1 MNDDELKAIWR
12 RQPLREPPSTTQLV
26 SAMQNKTTRLR
37 GCLDA
42 RDLREL
48 VACAVVVV
56 VFTIFYFTVYREPIS
71 RLGDLIIIGGAIFI
85 AWKLVYTRRSHRPA
99 PPGATV
105 VESLRAELNAVH
117 AQSRLLGSVFWW
129 YLLPLTAGEI
139 IATWGLRIA
148 IFPKIF
154 CTAFFL
160 AVNAFIYWLNQQART
175 KQLLPVEAQL
185 EALLHSA
192 ETGEP
197 VDQKEMTNL
206 RPIVL
211 SLAATDQ
218 VKPVEFKVAF
228 SQIAI
233 YAEIGFVGMWF
244 FWMLSLTI
252 DNAGSKTAPR
262 APNTIAPIFQIA
274 ETNRYSD
281 LARKVVEPLNK
292 SDYAAIE
299 KLFNP
304 GMNKA
309 FPPEKAS
316 EFFSRI
322 VTGYGHIEKVEGP
335 VANGYHDWTAFR
347 LHCQRGSLIMSLA
360 LDVGGKIDGIYFQPA
375 SAPPG
380 NTKSLVVRFLAW
392 RHLLWLTPFFLG
404 GLVFAWLLQKTTRRA
419 VGISALGIHLA
430 QGIHLILWDE
440 IKEVRPLR
448 ILNIRSLWLIKESGE
463 KTIMPW
469 TGLDRHSELKDA
481 VEASA
486 PANHPIRQY
495 LSLLK
500 RI

>member
-12 RQPLREPPSTTQLV
+12 RQPLREPPSTAQLV

-56 VFTIFYFTVYREPIS
+56 IFTIFYFTVYREPIS
-71 RLGDLIIIGGAIFI
+71 RLGDLIIIGGAVFI
-85 AWKLVYTRRSHRPA
+85 AWKLVYTRRSHPPA
-99 PPGATV
+99 HSGATI
-105 VESLRAELNAVH
+105 VESLRAELNAVR

-129 YLLPLTAGEI
+129 YLLPLTVGEI

-197 VDQKEMTNL
+197 VDQNEMTNL
-206 RPIVL
+206 QPIVL
-211 SLAATDQ
+211 SMAATDQ
-218 VKPVEFKVAF
+218 AKPVEFKVAF

-233 YAEIGFVGMWF
+233 YAEIGFVGIWF
-244 FWMLSLTI
+244 FLMLSQTI
-252 DNAGSKTAPR
+252 DNAGFKAAPR
-262 APNTIAPIFQIA
+262 ASTAIAPVFQIA
-274 ETNRYSD
+274 ETNRYSEV
-281 LARKVVEPLNK
+281 ARNVINPLNQ

-299 KLFNP
+299 RLFNP
-304 GMNKA
+304 GMKQA

-335 VANGYHDWTAFR
+335 VPNGYHGWTAYR
-347 LHCQRGSLIMSLA
+347 LHCQRGDLIMSLA
-360 LDVGGKIDGIYFQPA
+360 LDAGGKIDGIYFQPM
-375 SAPPG
+375 SSPPG
-380 NTKSLVVRFLAW
+380 NARSLIFRFFSLQ
-392 RHLLWLTPFFLG
+392 HLLWLAPFFLG
-404 GLVFAWLLQKTTRRA
+404 GLLFAWLLQKTTRRA

-430 QGIHLILWDE
+430 QGIHFILWDE

-469 TGLDRHSELKDA
+469 TGLDRHSELKAA

-500 RI
+500 RL